1 MIHVS
6 IARSSE
12 KLKELIT
19 KLVLVGDFNA
29 TQTAPTGAAS
39 NQKGEVSETPV
50 KLHSLTWFR
59 MIATRE

>member
-12 KLKELIT
+12 KLKELIA

-39 NQKGEVSETPV
+39 NQKGEVSKWDASKVAQPN
-50 KLHSLTWFR
+50 
-59 MIATRE
+59 MIPYDCN